1 MIYIDKM
8 KVENGKVVIRPDSG
22 DPVDIICGYRYRNIP
37 EWNIYWL
44 DIAISQGY
52 TYVKLPDGIVYSITG
67 KDTVVNQNA
76 AKGIIELLWETFG
89 GTLTEKGFK
98 ILDSHIGAIYG
109 DAITLDR
116 CNQICK
122 RLADKGFAS
131 TNMVFGIGSFTYQY
145 NTRDT
150 FGHALKS
157 THVVIDGIESNI
169 FKDPIT
175 DNGVKKSQTGKV
187 AVIIED
193 GKIVFKDGLTTAQE
207 GWYSGSGKNLLK
219 TIFCNGVAYNLTTL
233 QEIRDRI
240 SK

>member
-1 MIYIDKM
+1 
-8 KVENGKVVIRPDSG
+8 VLLGFF
-22 DPVDIICGYRYRNIP
+22 
-37 EWNIYWL
+37 
-44 DIAISQGY
+44 
-52 TYVKLPDGIVYSITG
+52 ITG

-76 AKGIIELLWETFG
+76 AKGVIELLWETFG

-122 RLADKGFAS
+122 RLANKGFAS

-157 THVVIDGIESNI
+157 THVVINSIESNI

-187 AVIIED
+187 VVIVED

-219 TIFCNGVAYNLTTL
+219 TIFCNGVAYNITTL

-240 SK
+240 AA